1 MNAQEIKGVIFFLTT
16 VIGIFGNAI
25 ILVFM
30 IYIALQEKKMMH
42 SEVILSSLACSN
54 LIHLLT
60 VGLPHSL
67 YPFGIIYF
75 YTDLDCK
82 SDVYLMRVSRVMI
95 IGLTCLL
102 SCFQCVTLASLNP
115 QWATLKLKMQKYL
128 ILLILIVCLISLASS
143 INSALYPVTG
153 RNATN
158 LKYTF
163 NLGYCLSIYPDKLV
177 FELTGFI
184 SFARDVAFVV
194 LMALASAHILL
205 ILHRHGKQMKGK
217 RSSDRSQEAGV
228 EQQASKMVV
237 AFVVTYVSLFG
248 IENTIWFYQISVSKQ
263 GDPSYNDS
271 RYFLSF
277 CFSSL
282 FPIILAAYNQKLRH
296 RIICYKC

>member
-1 MNAQEIKGVIFFLTT
+1 MRMTI
-16 VIGIFGNAI
+16 
-25 ILVFM
+25 
-30 IYIALQEKKMMH
+30 QEKKMMP
-42 SEVILSSLACSN
+42 SEVILVSLACSN
-54 LIHLLT
+54 LMHVLS

-67 YPFGIIYF
+67 HHFGEIYF
-75 YTDLDCK
+75 YKDFDCK
-82 SDVYLMRVSRVMI
+82 IDVYLMRVSRVMI

-115 QWATLKLKMQKYL
+115 QWATLKHKMQKYL
-128 ILLILIVCLISLASS
+128 ILLIIIICVISVISS
-143 INSALYPVTG
+143 INTALYAVTE
-153 RNATN
+153 RNATD

-163 NLGYCLSIYPDKLV
+163 NLGYCLVVYPDRLV
-177 FELTGFI
+177 LELTGFI

-248 IENTIWFYQISVSKQ
+248 IETTIWFYQISVSKQ
-263 GDPSYNDS
+263 GDLSLNDS

-282 FPIILAAYNQKLRH
+282 FPMILIAYNQKLRQ
-296 RIICYKC
+296 RIMCCKL